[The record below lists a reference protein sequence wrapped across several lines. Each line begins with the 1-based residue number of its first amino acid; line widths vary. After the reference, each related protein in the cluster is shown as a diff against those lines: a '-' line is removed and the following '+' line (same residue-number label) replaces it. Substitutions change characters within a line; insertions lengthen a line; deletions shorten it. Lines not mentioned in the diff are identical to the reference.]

1 MIILASDS
9 WNLKSSAPLELL
21 GAVGNANLAYKMIHA
36 PQLLKGLKEDEEKNS
51 LDLSH

>member
-1 MIILASDS
+1 MKILASDS

-21 GAVGNANLAYKMIHA
+21 GAVGNANLAYKMIQA
-36 PQLLKGLKEDEEKNS
+36 PQLLKCLKEDEGENS